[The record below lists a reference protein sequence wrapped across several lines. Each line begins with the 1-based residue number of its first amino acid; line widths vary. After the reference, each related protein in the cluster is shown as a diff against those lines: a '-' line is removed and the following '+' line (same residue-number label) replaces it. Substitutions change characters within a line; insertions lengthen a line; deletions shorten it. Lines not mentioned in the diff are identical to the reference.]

1 MLPDLIVR
9 AGEQLRSARYAVAF
23 TGAGISTPSG
33 IPDFRSART
42 GLWQQ
47 NDPMQVAS
55 LTAFRRTPELF
66 FNWLRPLAKTA
77 LDAQPNPAHTALAA
91 LEKAGRLHAVV
102 TQNIDGLHQRA
113 GSRIVHELHGSL
125 ATLTCPKCRRH
136 FSLEPFREPFIFQQR
151 IPTCPGCS
159 STLKPDIVLFEE
171 MLPFETWKQAET
183 AVSQAD
189 VLLVAGSSLEV
200 TPAANLPAEA
210 AVRGAKVII
219 VNFTPT
225 WLDAQ
230 ADVVIHGD
238 VAEVLP
244 LLAAQILNS

>member
-1 MLPDLIVR
+1 MLPDRIAC
-9 AGEQLRSARYAVAF
+9 AGDLLRYARYAVAF

-42 GLWQQ
+42 GLWRQA
-47 NDPMQVAS
+47 DPMQVAS
-55 LTAFRRTPELF
+55 LTAFRRTPDVF
-66 FNWLRPLAKTA
+66 FNWLRPLAQTS
-77 LDAQPNPAHTALAA
+77 LDAQPNPAHAALAA
-91 LEKAGRLHAVV
+91 MEQSGRLHAVI

-125 ATLTCPKCRRH
+125 STLSCSKCRRR
-136 FSLEPFREPFIFQQR
+136 FALEPFRESFLTRHR
-151 IPTCPGCS
+151 IPLCPDC
-159 STLKPDIVLFEE
+159 TIALKPDIVLFEE
-171 MLPFETWKQAET
+171 MLPQETWRQAEA
-183 AVSQAD
+183 AVARAD

-210 AVRGAKVII
+210 ARNGTKIII

-225 WLDAQ
+225 WLDDQ
-230 ADVVIHGD
+230 ANIVIHGD

-244 LLAAQILNS
+244 EIAVQIANF